1 MERGS
6 DKHGPRQDDDLE
18 QEVRGLVQGNHP
30 TRAEEALDAEPPA
43 DDDPAML
50 RPEPPKPG
58 DEPD

>member
-30 TRAEEALDAEPPA
+30 TRSEEALDAEPPA